1 MRSASGAGDTAIQLS
16 FLKTVVLL
24 VGNNLPSTL
33 SACNNREQVAHSF
46 ASQKLCGSP
55 DIEPVATV
63 NTYSEFTVGSSSGEK
78 PTVRILQP
86 TD

>member
-33 SACNNREQVAHSF
+33 SACNNPEQQVARNF
-46 ASQKLCGSP
+46 VPQRVAQTCFTGLRLFLLK
-55 DIEPVATV
+55 EPR
-63 NTYSEFTVGSSSGEK
+63 TYKSG
-78 PTVRILQP
+78 LMA
-86 TD
+86 